1 MDFKQSLLREELLIH
16 HEFAMVLACETL
28 LMCAFVCVDVS
39 VCFIIHH
46 TSVLYKLC
54 FVLFTMRISLGLTKT
69 SGQGESA

>member
-1 MDFKQSLLREELLIH
+1 
-16 HEFAMVLACETL
+16 MVLACETL